1 MKASKA
7 LLMLRQVQESIR
19 VGIRDVWL
27 QRNKARSDW
36 VKAHK
41 LTVWQRRNAALLQL
55 LQRYKQ
61 RDLQV
66 PSDLRQHVENMRG
79 RRLKKWLEQ

>member
-1 MKASKA
+1 
-7 LLMLRQVQESIR
+7 MLRQVQENIR
-19 VGIRDVWL
+19 VGIRDVWM
-27 QRNKARSDW
+27 QRNKAHSDW

-41 LTVWQRRNAALLQL
+41 LTVWQHRDAALLQL

-66 PSDLRQHVENMRG
+66 PSDLRQHVENMLG
-79 RRLKKWLEQ
+79 RRSRRKGSSAW